1 MMALRHPICYLGAT
15 LTCHWC
21 SSSHRQQ
28 LVIGGWVSLTN
39 FTSGSTNI
47 RVVQWCFDTDVTD
60 LPKVGLGWMS
70 MSHLNPRVTYV
81 IK

>member
-1 MMALRHPICYLGAT
+1 MMALRHPICYLGAI

-21 SSSHRQQ
+21 SSSSHLQQ
-28 LVIGGWVSLTN
+28 LVIGGWVLTN

-47 RVVQWCFDTDVTD
+47 RVVQWCFDTD